1 MKISIHV
8 KPNAKADQ
16 VEIVDDIYVVRTK
29 ARAVDGKANEA
40 AVQLLGEYL
49 VIPNTCLRIV
59 LGATSRHKVIELS
72 LIHI

>member
-1 MKISIHV
+1 MKITVHV

-40 AVQLLGEYL
+40 AVQLLAEYL
-49 VIPNTCLRIV
+49 GIPKTRLRIV
-59 LGATSRHKVIELS
+59 LGVTSRHKVIE
-72 LIHI
+72 IVQ

>member
-40 AVQLLGEYL
+40 AVQLLAEYL
-49 VIPNTCLRIV
+49 GIPKTRLRIV
-59 LGATSRHKVIELS
+59 LGATSRHKVIE
-72 LIHI
+72 IVQ